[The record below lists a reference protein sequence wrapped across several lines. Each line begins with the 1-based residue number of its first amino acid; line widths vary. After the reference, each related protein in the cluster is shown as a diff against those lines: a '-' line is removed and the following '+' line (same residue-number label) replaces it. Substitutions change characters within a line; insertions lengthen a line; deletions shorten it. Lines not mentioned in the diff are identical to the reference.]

1 MKLLNR
7 SIQSYLL
14 YAIGIFIISIPLFYF
29 VIKQIISLDVD
40 RALRLQRAEII
51 KRIEKISDRDPFAIL
66 DAFGPDII
74 FNRLQVYR
82 SYDSL
87 YTVKK
92 IAPGGNHPVSYRIL
106 ESNMLIRGLPYK
118 IVVQNSLVNS
128 QDLIRSI
135 VFIVGLLLVLIIA
148 GLLLINRIL
157 SKSLWRPFNHTL
169 TRLGEF
175 RVDRLEP
182 LGLMHTDI
190 DEFASLN
197 RAIDTLAQ
205 NNRRL
210 FGLQKEFTENASHEM
225 QTPLAVL
232 QTKLELLLQTSP
244 LSEAQANLIDE
255 LFQAVQRMSRLN
267 KTLLLLTRL
276 DNHQFAEKEYLPLKE
291 VIEKIISQ
299 YDEAIKAKD
308 LRLTLELR
316 DAVFCYMN
324 RTLAEILVSNLVSN
338 AIRHNIVSGELQVC
352 LEENW
357 MEVKNAG
364 QPIALDEQKI
374 FTRFQ
379 KNSTD
384 ANSIGLGLSIVQK
397 ICELNGFELHYQFE
411 DYKHCFS
418 VGLKPTED
426 LLSG

>member
-14 YAIGIFIISIPLFYF
+14 YAIGIFIISVPLFYF

-51 KRIEKISDRDPFAIL
+51 KRIERISDRDPFAIL

-135 VFIVGLLLVLIIA
+135 VLIVGLLLILIIT
-148 GLLLINRIL
+148 GLLLINRRL

-169 TRLGEF
+169 TRLEEF

-299 YDEAIKAKD
+299 YDEAVKAKD

-316 DAVFCYMN
+316 DEVFCYMN
-324 RTLAEILVSNLVSN
+324 RTLAEILVNNLVSN
-338 AIRHNIVSGELQVC
+338 AIRHNIVSGDLQVC
-352 LEENW
+352 LEKDL
-357 MEVKNAG
+357 MEVKNSG

-379 KNSTD
+379 KISTD
-384 ANSIGLGLSIVQK
+384 PNSIGLGLSIVQK
-397 ICELNGFELHYQFE
+397 ICELNGFELYYRFDEH
-411 DYKHCFS
+411 KHCFS
-418 VGLKPTED
+418 IGLKPTED
-426 LLSG
+426 VRS